1 MRHKVA
7 QLQVLSRYLLTATLP
22 SVAVAAP
29 DSPLHFRAN
38 LLQDAD
44 QSKASP
50 A

>member
-22 SVAVAAP
+22 SAAVAAP
-29 DSPLHFRAN
+29 DSPPGFRTN

-44 QSKASP
+44 RPKASP